1 VERLQ
6 SPRFRVTLTVSGT
19 EELPTAV
26 GLTVYRIVQ
35 ESLTNV
41 LKHAEASRCEVTVR
55 AVDGVVHIAVA
66 DNGRGRK
73 QQNRGRAGQGLIG
86 MRERVTMYR
95 GTLSTEARPEGGFR
109 VTADIPYTTEETA

>member
-1 VERLQ
+1 M
-6 SPRFRVTLTVSGT
+6 SGT

-35 ESLTNV
+35 EPLTNV

-66 DNGRGRK
+66 DNGRGASSRTGAA
-73 QQNRGRAGQGLIG
+73 RGRDSSACAS
-86 MRERVTMYR
+86 V
-95 GTLSTEARPEGGFR
+95 
-109 VTADIPYTTEETA
+109 